1 MDGVFTV
8 LGLGLVGFGLYD
20 VFRGLLYPS
29 GRGTISYCLGS
40 TGRCNTGLVNRA

>member
-8 LGLGLVGFGLYD
+8 LGLGLVGF
-20 VFRGLLYPS
+20 GLLYPS